1 MRKRCGGVLSSSS
14 LNVSQT
20 QILFSRTTN
29 ERMNA
34 RKRTSYEEKRKNG
47 ANTTMNL
54 YTAIAS

>member
-14 LNVSQT
+14 LNVSK
-20 QILFSRTTN
+20 LKYLSRTTN